1 MNLYFIPLFPGGVN
15 PIKRLRKGDARNE
28 LIFLLFILSIVYI
41 AGDLVTTGWLI
52 FNDPGGILNETN
64 PIGRYLYINGGLQA
78 LVVGKL
84 AAFIPLVI
92 LSLIFDS
99 KYRDVIWF
107 REVIETSLLGLL
119 TYSMIIILNNLFAI
133 YVITFT
139 NSQMNLVSFLPV
151 LRGLSFV
158 ISVTFSTLI
167 LRVLGVQDY
176 TTMFEVYFGTIV
188 LAVPLTLYSPL
199 LNFLKG
205 NVWLFLSYIVSVLT
219 ILGVFFYLIE
229 ESRKKR

>member
-1 MNLYFIPLFPGGVN
+1 MN
-15 PIKRLRKGDARNE
+15 PIKRLRKDDARNE

-64 PIGRYLYINGGLQA
+64 PIGRYLYVKGGIQA
-78 LVVGKL
+78 LIVGKL
-84 AAFIPLVI
+84 VAFTPLVT

-107 REVIETSLLGLL
+107 REVIETALLGLL
-119 TYSMIIILNNLFAI
+119 TYSMIIILNNLFAM

-139 NSQMNLVSFLPV
+139 NSQMNLISFLPV

-158 ISVTFSTLI
+158 ISITFSTLI

-176 TTMFEVYFGTIV
+176 TTMFEVYFGTLV

-205 NVWLFLSYIVSVLT
+205 NMWLFLSYIVSVLT
-219 ILGVFFYLIE
+219 ILGIFFYLIE
-229 ESRKKR
+229 ESRKKG

>member
-1 MNLYFIPLFPGGVN
+1 M
-15 PIKRLRKGDARNE
+15 KRLRMSNARNE
-28 LIFLLFILSIVYI
+28 LIFLLFILSMVYI
-41 AGDLVTTGWLI
+41 VGDLVTTAWLI

-64 PIGRYLYINGGLQA
+64 PIGRYLYIKGGLQA

-84 AAFIPLVI
+84 VAYIPLVI

-119 TYSMIIILNNLFAI
+119 TYSMIIILNNLFAM

-139 NSQMNLVSFLPV
+139 NSQMNMVSFLPV

-167 LRVLGVQDY
+167 LRVLGVHDY
-176 TTMFEVYFGTIV
+176 TTRFEVYFGTIV
-188 LAVPLTLYSPL
+188 LAGPLTLYRPL
-199 LNFLKG
+199 LNVLKG
-205 NVWLFLSYIVSVLT
+205 NIWLFLSYIISVLT
-219 ILGVFFYLIE
+219 ILGIFFYLLE
-229 ESRKKR
+229 ESKKNRHPI